1 MLDRRERG
9 VERESRNTVWK
20 WKWMYEGMEWAD
32 MGRDVLAWHDNIVHV
47 VDLEGSGS
55 GRA

>member
-1 MLDRRERG
+1 MLDRRERE

-32 MGRDVLAWHDNIVHV
+32 MGRDVLAWHDNIVHA